1 LSAHVDTAIKL
12 NGCPENNNIFLFRF
26 NCINQCDI
34 DLQAQLFE
42 KHLVVKTTERKNP
55 PKFKRVYPEDSEVV
69 EEHCLSLKSISIF
82 NSSKTLNVSFCWGS
96 VPNS

>member
-1 LSAHVDTAIKL
+1 MGVHKIT
-12 NGCPENNNIFLFRF
+12 IFFFFVL
-26 NCINQCDI
+26 IVSISVI

-55 PKFKRVYPEDSEVV
+55 PKFKRVYPEDFEVV